1 MTIDALGT
9 PNADEITLLLGRAAE
24 GDGDAKRMT
33 WEFFQSDI
41 RRLAERLVARESRN
55 TDLQPTLV
63 IHEIWL
69 RLFSTIDARQI
80 DADAEPAWSH
90 RGHFWGAVVRTAE
103 QFLVD
108 EHRRRTALKRGGGW
122 SRLPM
127 EIAAGELADLEMVDS
142 IDVPDLLAALERLR
156 DAHPPEAQV
165 AEHRYLLSMT
175 VEQTAAALGRSPRW
189 VNQKWHLG
197 RCWLRRELG
206 IESRSPTEKTHGR
219 DDGGIA

>member
-1 MTIDALGT
+1 METDALRI
-9 PNADEITLLLGRAAE
+9 PDADEITLLLGRAA
-24 GDGDAKRMT
+24 DGDDDAKKMT
-33 WEFFQSDI
+33 WEYFQSDI
-41 RRLAERLVARESRN
+41 RRLAERLVTRESRN

-69 RLFSTIDARQI
+69 RLFSTIDARRI
-80 DADAEPAWSH
+80 DVDAEPAWSH

-108 EHRRRTALKRGGGW
+108 EHRRRTALKRGGNW
-122 SRLPM
+122 SRIPM
-127 EIAAGELADLEMVDS
+127 ELAAGELADLEMVDS
-142 IDVPDLLAALERLR
+142 VDIPDLLEALARLR
-156 DAHPPEAQV
+156 EAHPQEAQV

-206 IESRSPTEKTHGR
+206 VVSSPTTRDAVHG
-219 DDGGIA
+219 DEGTS